1 MTQRVNDQNSGAQGF
16 RRMLTLQAFHAGGDA
31 FIAIALAGT
40 LFFSVP
46 LGQARGR
53 IGLYLA
59 ITMAPFAVLS
69 PIVGPMLDRRRGSW
83 RAASLVACVGRAGI
97 ALVMAP
103 RTDTISLYP
112 LAFVLLVLSRTYG
125 VSRAGIVP
133 SLTPPTRSL
142 LWANARLSIISVA
155 AGMLAGTLGIV
166 VQKLGGSDWTL
177 RIAAMIFVCGAIAA
191 MRIPTGSAAP
201 RTGTRGSSSQRTLLS
216 PRLLAGGALV
226 ATTRAVLGFV
236 VFFLAFALR
245 RQGHGSGAFAAV
257 LIVAALGAL
266 VGSFVV
272 PALRRLSHEPVLIL
286 AAVGTLG
293 ATAFVLSSGFG
304 IPTALAMGAVTGL
317 CTTGARL
324 GFDSLVQRDAPEH
337 VRGRTFAR
345 YETIFQLAWV
355 AGAALAT
362 AVPFGSRPGLRV
374 VTVMCLIGVVIAVRG
389 AMDRGAVEPGD
400 GVR

>member
-1 MTQRVNDQNSGAQGF
+1 
-16 RRMLTLQAFHAGGDA
+16 MLTLQALHSSGDT
-31 FIAIALAGT
+31 FVAIALAGT

-83 RAASLVACVGRAGI
+83 RAASFVACAGRAGI

-125 VSRAGIVP
+125 VSWVGIVP

-142 LWANARLSIISVA
+142 LWANARLSIISVV
-155 AGMLAGTLGIV
+155 AGTLAGALGIV

-177 RIAAMIFVCGAIAA
+177 RMAVVIFVCGAIAA
-191 MRIPTGSAAP
+191 MRLPTESAAP
-201 RTGTRGSSSQRTLLS
+201 RTGSRGSPAQRALLS

-245 RQGHGSGAFAAV
+245 RLGHGSGAFVAV
-257 LIVAALGAL
+257 LIIAALGAL

-272 PALRRLSHEPVLIL
+272 PSLRRLSHEPVLIL
-286 AAVGTLG
+286 AAVSTLG

-304 IPTALAMGAVTGL
+304 VPTALAMGAVTGL

-362 AVPFGSRPGLRV
+362 AIPFGTRPGLRV

-389 AMDRGAVEPGD
+389 AMDRGSVEPGD